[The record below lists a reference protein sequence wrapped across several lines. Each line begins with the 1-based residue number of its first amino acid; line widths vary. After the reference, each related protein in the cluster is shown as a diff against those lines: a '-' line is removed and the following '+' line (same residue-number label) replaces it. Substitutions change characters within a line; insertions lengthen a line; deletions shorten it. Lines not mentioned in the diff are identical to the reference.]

1 MTIRYYLWAPVVLME
16 GLETKAARLRAR
28 SLASRSWR
36 TIILVF
42 VIQLVL
48 PILINSVAGGL
59 IELKTGEQ
67 SHGRIRF
74 KVMTQF
80 AELIQVFVLPLIYI
94 VPALLYLKM
103 RQLGGETLTD
113 VMAQLENV
121 EGAKSLWQ
129 QRMRSK
135 LTVTPQSR
143 TPVQT
148 VKSTNVR

>member
-1 MTIRYYLWAPVVLME
+1 MPF
-16 GLETKAARLRAR
+16 G
-28 SLASRSWR
+28 
-36 TIILVF
+36 LVF
-42 VIQLVL
+42 L
-48 PILINSVAGGL
+48 
-59 IELKTGEQ
+59 
-67 SHGRIRF
+67 F
-74 KVMTQF
+74 F
-80 AELIQVFVLPLIYI
+80 FVLPLIYI

-143 TPVQT
+143 TPVEPSNPPT
-148 VKSTNVR
+148 